1 MDGTLALSLRLE
13 ILGLT
18 LLVWLGIYFFV
29 NKRPVDSQRRLNSD
43 LPIDRSIPF
52 IPQLA
57 LVYFSTYIFVLE
69 PFFILNKPR
78 QFWGMLVSFVSITVF
93 ASLIHALFPSQMQ
106 RMEKVNTDHLS
117 GKLINLFQQ
126 ICKPY
131 GNFPSMHVALSVP
144 VVGMNYMAMGV
155 VMGSITLVWAVLI
168 ALSTLFTKQHNVLD
182 VLVGLLGGAAIFG
195 LVFWLMMV

>member
-78 QFWGMLVSFVSITVF
+78 QFWGMLVSFCFHHCFCQFDSR
-93 ASLIHALFPSQMQ
+93 LISKPNAAYGESEYRSFI
-106 RMEKVNTDHLS
+106 REID
-117 GKLINLFQQ
+117 KLISTNLQ
-126 ICKPY
+126 
-131 GNFPSMHVALSVP
+131 
-144 VVGMNYMAMGV
+144 
-155 VMGSITLVWAVLI
+155 TLW
-168 ALSTLFTKQHNVLD
+168 
-182 VLVGLLGGAAIFG
+182 
-195 LVFWLMMV
+195 